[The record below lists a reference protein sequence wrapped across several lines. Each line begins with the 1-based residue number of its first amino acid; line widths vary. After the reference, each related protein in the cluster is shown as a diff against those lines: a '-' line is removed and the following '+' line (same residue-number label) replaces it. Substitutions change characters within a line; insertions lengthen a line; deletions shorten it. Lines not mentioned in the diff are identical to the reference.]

1 MQRHVFVPL
10 GQSKRR
16 KVRKTNIFVTLISS
30 KLLTFGKTQINLVFR
45 SLIRNFAGNYGAT
58 SSDI

>member
-16 KVRKTNIFVTLISS
+16 KVRKTNIFVDFVIFDSFRDLKNIAYFRNKFGFS
-30 KLLTFGKTQINLVFR
+30 LTY
-45 SLIRNFAGNYGAT
+45 S
-58 SSDI
+58 